1 MHELR
6 GTVVLVKGVNRD
18 ILRQSVLRAGD
29 KRRHPAKASQLCR
42 LRRHSAGNV
51 NNVGQNALAG
61 RAAKR
66 LGARPEE
73 CVVIEDAPS
82 GLKAAQNAG
91 MKCIGI
97 TSTFSADELKTAG
110 ADRTAEK
117 TMMIVPLIKELF
129 P

>member
-1 MHELR
+1 ME
-6 GTVVLVKGVNRD
+6 
-18 ILRQSVLRAGD
+18 
-29 KRRHPAKASQLCR
+29 
-42 LRRHSAGNV
+42 
-51 NNVGQNALAG
+51 
-61 RAAKR
+61 AAKR

-117 TMMIVPLIKELF
+117 TMMIVPLIKELL